1 MKKINYEKQF
11 MTLAK
16 KTSGLIKNVDEDLT
30 GIHNRLDAYEDTQS
44 KWVKLDKA
52 KWTTLYRDYREMLK
66 RNFKL
71 TDMFCMQVA
80 DNKLLRAQNALLI
93 KDLKNYVP
101 EHPMFKE
108 DDTSNN
114 DNEEVEETEERL
126 NQLEFDFEQ
135 PSFDDTKH

>member
-1 MKKINYEKQF
+1 
-11 MTLAK
+11 
-16 KTSGLIKNVDEDLT
+16 
-30 GIHNRLDAYEDTQS
+30 
-44 KWVKLDKA
+44 
-52 KWTTLYRDYREMLK
+52 
-66 RNFKL
+66 
-71 TDMFCMQVA
+71 MFCMQVA

-135 PSFDDTKH
+135 PRFDDTKH

>member
-1 MKKINYEKQF
+1 MKKIDYEKQF
-11 MTLAK
+11 VTLAK

-80 DNKLLRAQNALLI
+80 DNKLLRAQNALLT

-135 PSFDDTKH
+135 EDK

>member
-66 RNFKL
+66 RN
-71 TDMFCMQVA
+71 
-80 DNKLLRAQNALLI
+80 
-93 KDLKNYVP
+93 
-101 EHPMFKE
+101 
-108 DDTSNN
+108 
-114 DNEEVEETEERL
+114 L
-126 NQLEFDFEQ
+126 N
-135 PSFDDTKH
+135 